1 MLGTCREQAV
11 RAVLAKERRPCN
23 TSLKF
28 DSLHRKRRCK
38 MLIGG
43 DDISNNVITP
53 WYVYIRARFPFAL
66 ICGKSDSSVD
76 GESHGR
82 IGCGIQIRDL

>member
-1 MLGTCREQAV
+1 
-11 RAVLAKERRPCN
+11 
-23 TSLKF
+23 
-28 DSLHRKRRCK
+28 

-53 WYVYIRARFPFAL
+53 WYVNIRARFPFAL
-66 ICGKSDSSVD
+66 IWWKCDSSVD